1 MLVSHSRK
9 DSRADTSN
17 KSMAQVKSVRV
28 GPPKKLLIA
37 LLGWIFTWT
46 LLSAS
51 AAQACVICIPYPE
64 RTLADRLLDNS
75 EIAFNWEVADS
86 PYLFVPVE
94 ILSGLPSSEPIK
106 IFCDS
111 STRRNR

>member
-1 MLVSHSRK
+1 
-9 DSRADTSN
+9 
-17 KSMAQVKSVRV
+17 MAQVKSVRV

-46 LLSAS
+46 LLSVS

-75 EIAFNWEVADS
+75 EIAFIREVADH
-86 PYLFVPVE
+86 
-94 ILSGLPSSEPIK
+94 PIYS
-106 IFCDS
+106 F
-111 STRRNR
+111 R

>member
-1 MLVSHSRK
+1 
-9 DSRADTSN
+9 
-17 KSMAQVKSVRV
+17 MAQVKSVRV

-37 LLGWIFTWT
+37 LLELIFTWT

-75 EIAFNWEVADS
+75 EIALIWEVS
-86 PYLFVPVE
+86 
-94 ILSGLPSSEPIK
+94 IHPIYS
-106 IFCDS
+106 F
-111 STRRNR
+111 R